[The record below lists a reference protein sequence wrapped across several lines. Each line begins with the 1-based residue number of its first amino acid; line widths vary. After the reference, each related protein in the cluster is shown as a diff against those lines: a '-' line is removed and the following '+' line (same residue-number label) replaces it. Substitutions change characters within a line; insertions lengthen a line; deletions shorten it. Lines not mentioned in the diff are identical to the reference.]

1 MFTHVH
7 YVNGVM
13 IAHSHPNKGK
23 HSHTQTEVVV
33 IGRLSSVLSLEA
45 DTHVY
50 IAPLRPL
57 LYSLEVPTTV
67 SDFVRTHLRVLSLR
81 APPVA

>member
-33 IGRLSSVLSLEA
+33 IGRLSTVHLLEA

-50 IAPLRPL
+50 IEPLRPL
-57 LYSLEVPTTV
+57 LCSLEIPATV